1 MAKIKLK
8 AKAKTLTAKQKAD
21 ALKKAK
27 AEAKKKKLL
36 AEKRKGSPARREP
49 NPEGVALMRKFGY
62 VPKTGK
68 TVKATTKPKTKAKP
82 KGEGRAVGKDVQKKQ
97 QESNM
102 ATPVGKGRISESVK
116 GRLGTRTATPSA
128 LLRRRSK
135 SAEDKRRDAILSSK
149 GEKTTELKEAMKETR
164 KIEAPRRALNTLRS
178 RVEKLRRK
186 ANKTTAE
193 KAQLKKLVARLNK
206 MESRREAMIQAGR
219 SGSAKVSLAGPK
231 GKIQIDTRKIK
242 RRMSKGGKV

>member
-8 AKAKTLTAKQKAD
+8 VKAKTLTAKQKAE
-21 ALKKAK
+21 AAKKAK
-27 AEAKKKKLL
+27 AKSKVAKRKSAAEIAALEAKKF
-36 AEKRKGSPARREP
+36 AAPRKRLQLERA
-49 NPEGVALMRKFGY
+49 
-62 VPKTGK
+62 
-68 TVKATTKPKTKAKP
+68 ATTKPKTKP
-82 KGEGRAVGKDVQKKQ
+82 KGDGRAVGKDIQKKQ
-97 QESNM
+97 QESKM
-102 ATPVGKGRISESVK
+102 ATPVGKGRIAESVK

-128 LLRRRSK
+128 LLRRRPK
-135 SAEDKRRDAILSSK
+135 SAEDKRRDAILDAK

-186 ANKTTAE
+186 ASKTDAE

-219 SGSAKVSLAGPK
+219 SGSSKVSLAGPR
-231 GKIQIDTRKIK
+231 GKVSVDTRKIK
-242 RRMSKGGKV
+242 RRMSKGGKL

>member
-8 AKAKTLTAKQKAD
+8 VKAKTLTAKQKAD
-21 ALKKAK
+21 AAKKAK
-27 AEAKKKKLL
+27 AMANKKLSKVI
-36 AEKRKGSPARREP
+36 AKDRAIKKS
-49 NPEGVALMRKFGY
+49 VATK
-62 VPKTGK
+62 
-68 TVKATTKPKTKAKP
+68 KA
-82 KGEGRAVGKDVQKKQ
+82 KGEGRAVNKDIQKKQ
-97 QESNM
+97 QESKM
-102 ATPVGKGRISESVK
+102 ATPVGKGRIAESVK

-128 LLRRRSK
+128 LLRRRPK
-135 SAEDKRRDAILSSK
+135 SAEDKRRDAILDAK
-149 GEKTTELKEAMKETR
+149 GEKTTELKEAMRETR

-193 KAQLKKLVARLNK
+193 KTQLKKLVARLNK

>member
-8 AKAKTLTAKQKAD
+8 VKAKSLTAKQKAD

-27 AEAKKKKLL
+27 AKSKALSKVIAKDRAIKKSVAAKK
-36 AEKRKGSPARREP
+36 
-49 NPEGVALMRKFGY
+49 
-62 VPKTGK
+62 
-68 TVKATTKPKTKAKP
+68 ATP

-135 SAEDKRRDAILSSK
+135 SAEDKRRDAILSGK
-149 GEKTTELKEAMKETR
+149 GEGASSAQKAAMKETR

>member
-1 MAKIKLK
+1 MAKIKLPK
-8 AKAKTLTAKQKAD
+8 GMKLKRKSDAEILAFRKAAKAKERAKR
-21 ALKKAK
+21 L
-27 AEAKKKKLL
+27 AEAKKKVGKSRLTAKGKQLL
-36 AEKRKGSPARREP
+36 AEKRK
-49 NPEGVALMRKFGY
+49 
-62 VPKTGK
+62 
-68 TVKATTKPKTKAKP
+68 TTTKAKP

-97 QESNM
+97 QESKM

-128 LLRRRSK
+128 LLRRRPK
-135 SAEDKRRDAILSSK
+135 SAEDKRRDAILDAK
-149 GEKTTELKEAMKETR
+149 GEKTTELKEAMRETR

-231 GKIQIDTRKIK
+231 GKIQIDTRKIR

>member
-1 MAKIKLK
+1 MAKIKLPK
-8 AKAKTLTAKQKAD
+8 GMKLKRKSDAEILAFRKAAKAKERAKR
-21 ALKKAK
+21 L
-27 AEAKKKKLL
+27 AEAKKKVGKSRLTAKGKQLL
-36 AEKRKGSPARREP
+36 AEKRK
-49 NPEGVALMRKFGY
+49 
-62 VPKTGK
+62 
-68 TVKATTKPKTKAKP
+68 TTTKAKS
-82 KGEGRAVGKDVQKKQ
+82 KSEGRAVNKDIQKKQ
-97 QESNM
+97 QESKM

-116 GRLGTRTATPSA
+116 AVRKDKQTPEIGTRGAAPRS
-128 LLRRRSK
+128 LLRRRPK
-135 SAEDKRRDAILSSK
+135 SAEDKRRDAILDAK
-149 GEKTTELKEAMKETR
+149 GEKTTELKEAMRETR

>member
-21 ALKKAK
+21 AVKKAK
-27 AEAKKKKLL
+27 EKAKAKALSKVIAKDKAIKK
-36 AEKRKGSPARREP
+36 S
-49 NPEGVALMRKFGY
+49 VAAK
-62 VPKTGK
+62 
-68 TVKATTKPKTKAKP
+68 KAKP
-82 KGEGRAVGKDVQKKQ
+82 KGEGRAVNKDIQKKQ
-97 QESNM
+97 QESKM

-116 GRLGTRTATPSA
+116 AVRKDKQTPEIGTRGAAPRA
-128 LLRRRSK
+128 LLRRRPK
-135 SAEDKRRDAILSSK
+135 SAEDKRRDAILSGK
-149 GEKTTELKEAMKETR
+149 GEGASSAQKAAMKETR